1 MSSTKSYDVLILGGG
16 VAGVAAAMQCGR
28 LGLKTALVEKTILWG
43 GLATSGLV
51 PIYMPLCDGQGR
63 QVTGGLAEE
72 LLWASIKYGPGR
84 LPREWVEGGRP
95 GRPGAPQRRTAAAEA
110 ASSTADEELYDPGS
124 FAKRFQTFFAPHAF
138 ALGLDELLETCGADL
153 WLDTLACL
161 PILEGNVVAGA
172 EVENKSGRIAIR
184 ARCVIDATG
193 EADMAFRSGA
203 PCQERG
209 SFPSMLYQA
218 TSLELAQKA
227 AAAGNARKAVT
238 WRGGG
243 AANEMDKGYD
253 GSSPKTM
260 GTDGKTLSAWIME
273 SRRIARTHLQADQ
286 AKAATDTGLG
296 RENLYPATLPT
307 MHQIRMSRM
316 IEGQETVLTD
326 RMNQRCE
333 TSIGLIADCRKSG
346 CVWEVPY
353 GALLPKKVE
362 NLLVVGRCSSAEGY
376 AWQVTRLI
384 QACALMGQVAGLA
397 AQLAI
402 AGNTSPSKL
411 DVLNVQRAA
420 EGQGITL
427 HL

>member
-1 MSSTKSYDVLILGGG
+1 MGSTKQYDVVILGGG
-16 VAGVAAAMQCGR
+16 VAGVAAAMQCGH

-51 PIYMPLCDGQGR
+51 PIYMPLCDGKGR
-63 QVTGGLAEE
+63 QVTGGIAEE

-84 LPREWVEGGRP
+84 LPQQWTGHGQPAAQTAGG
-95 GRPGAPQRRTAAAEA
+95 
-110 ASSTADEELYDPGS
+110 TADEELYDPGS
-124 FAKRFQTFFAPHAF
+124 FANRFQTFFSPHAF
-138 ALGLDELLETCGADL
+138 ALGLDEALESCGADL
-153 WLDTLACL
+153 WLDTLACK
-161 PILEGNVVAGA
+161 PILSGKGVSGI
-172 EVENKSGRIAIR
+172 EVENKSGRIAIE

-193 EADMAFRSGA
+193 EADIAFRSGA
-203 PCQERG
+203 ACQERG
-209 SFPSMLYQA
+209 SYPSMLYQA
-218 TSLELAQKA
+218 TSLELARQAVA
-227 AAAGNARKAVT
+227 ADNARKAVT

-253 GSSPKTM
+253 GTSPKTM

-273 SRRIARTHLQADQ
+273 SRRIARENLLRDQ
-286 AKAATDTGLG
+286 AKAATDNGLG
-296 RENLYPATLPT
+296 RENLYPAVLPT

-346 CVWEVPY
+346 AVWEVPY

-362 NLLVVGRCSSAEGY
+362 NLLVIGRCSSAEGY

-384 QACALMGQVAGLA
+384 GACALTGQVAGLA

-402 AGNTSPSKL
+402 SGNTSPSRL
-411 DVLNVQRAA
+411 DVKDVQRAA
-420 EGQGITL
+420 EAQSITL
-427 HL
+427 HI